1 MFVTPKLKQH
11 FTKKTLYQASLVLG
25 FFAHITL
32 YFLGYQNAWVNYAFL
47 FIMGLSLGLND
58 VLTYTMVGDC
68 VDAYE
73 QKSGLR
79 TEGLSFAFHTFTTK
93 LQSAFGLFFIGF
105 LLDQSGFIENTL
117 QQPKA
122 MAAIFSLITLY
133 PAIASLL
140 GMIPMAWYDIKEKR
154 TQ

>member
-1 MFVTPKLKQH
+1 MTPTLKKL

-32 YFLGYQNAWVNYAFL
+32 YFLGYHNTWINYIFI

-58 VLTYTMVGDC
+58 VITYTMVGDC
-68 VDAYE
+68 VDVYE

-105 LLDQSGFIENTL
+105 LLDQSGFIENTFD
-117 QQPKA
+117 QPEA
-122 MAAIFSLITLY
+122 MAAIFALLTLF
-133 PAIASLL
+133 PALASLL
-140 GMIPMAWYDIKEKR
+140 SMIPMVWYDIQEKR